1 VVPGPQPL
9 PVALLTRA
17 FTPAEARGQGVTT
30 DMLRGRRLQA
40 PFYGV
45 RVVAGGAESLVGR
58 CAALAVRY
66 PDAAFSHRTAAL
78 LHKLPWP
85 TDLSRPGPARHTASA
100 VDPNAGQGSREV
112 PVALDVMVP
121 AGRRAPRARGL
132 NGHTGLRPSD
142 SQLLS
147 CGLRVVRAPLVWSQ
161 LAADLDLIDLV
172 VLGDACLGRGLATTS
187 QLREMADATR
197 HGRGV
202 RRLRRAWSLLDARA
216 ESPMESRVRVLMV
229 LAGLPA
235 PEVNR
240 DVVENGQWLARP
252 DLSYPRLRIAI
263 EYEGDHHRTDRRQ
276 WRSDKRRRRLL
287 EDAGWV
293 VVEVTADDVY
303 RYPDELIS
311 RLRRLVA
318 SRTR

>member
-1 VVPGPQPL
+1 
-9 PVALLTRA
+9 
-17 FTPAEARGQGVTT
+17 
-30 DMLRGRRLQA
+30 MLRGRRLQA

-45 RVVAGGAESLVGR
+45 RVAAGGAETLIGR
-58 CAALAVRY
+58 CAALAARY

-78 LHKLPWP
+78 LYELPLP
-85 TDLSRPGPARHTASA
+85 TDFSRRGSAMRAGSA
-100 VDPNAGQGSREV
+100 VDPTDGQPAREM
-112 PVALDVMVP
+112 PLTLDVMVP

-142 SQLLS
+142 TQMLS

-161 LAADLDLIDLV
+161 LAAVLDLIDLV
-172 VLGDACLGRGLATTS
+172 VLGDACLGRGLATTT
-187 QLREMADATR
+187 QLRELAVAG

-202 RRLRRAWSLLDARA
+202 RRMRRALPLLDSRA
-216 ESPMESRVRVLMV
+216 ESPMESHLRVLIV
-229 LAGLPA
+229 LAGLPV
-235 PEVNR
+235 PEVNK
-240 DVVENGQWLARP
+240 DVVENGLWLARP
-252 DLSYPRLRIAI
+252 DLSYPRRRIAI

-287 EDAGWV
+287 EDAGWM

-318 SRTR
+318 GRTH